1 MKIIKIR
8 FFFML
13 VPVKIYS
20 ELSTYTK
27 KIAISLEFHRNGKT
41 VTVKNLNLVA
51 HLLVPGMFSI

>member
-1 MKIIKIR
+1 
-8 FFFML
+8 ML